1 MRPASRW
8 VKQQSRQSE
17 NRNEPTLVPQESRRA
32 LRSLPAEAW
41 CLLFPRCQSIG
52 NTDLENLV
60 AAFGFAILN
69 YVFPIL
75 LVNISLGF
83 GPRRARGVVE

>member
-17 NRNEPTLVPQESRRA
+17 NRNEPTLVPRSRVGSA
-32 LRSLPAEAW
+32 FSSGGGLVAF
-41 CLLFPRCQSIG
+41 CFPRCQSIG
-52 NTDLENLV
+52 NTDLENSSPRSALRYS
-60 AAFGFAILN
+60 ITSS
-69 YVFPIL
+69 IL